1 MAKYQIEW
9 SLEARQDLIDILQFY
24 TERNQ
29 STAYSIKLNSEINNS
44 INRIAIN
51 PFIGK
56 QTNYKSVRV
65 LIEGNFEILYEI
77 FDHFILII
85 MIWDSRRNPKDKNI
99 GDRKK

>member
-9 SLEARQDLIDILQFY
+9 SLEARQYLIDILQFY

-29 STAYSIKLNSEINNS
+29 STAYSIKLNSEINNN
-44 INRIAIN
+44 INHIAVN
-51 PFIGK
+51 PFISK

-65 LIEGNFEILYEI
+65 LIEGNFEILYKI